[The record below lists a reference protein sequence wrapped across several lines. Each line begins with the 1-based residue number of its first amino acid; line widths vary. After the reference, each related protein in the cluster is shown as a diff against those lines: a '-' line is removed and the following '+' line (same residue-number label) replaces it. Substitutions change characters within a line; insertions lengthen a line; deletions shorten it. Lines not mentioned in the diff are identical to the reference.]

1 MILKRLL
8 KLKIRSAS
16 PQWRDQNRRE
26 IVDNH
31 EDSIN
36 NIYETLVS
44 RLVDNQEDLGELSVD
59 KNGIEQEN

>member
-1 MILKRLL
+1 M
-8 KLKIRSAS
+8 RSAS

-59 KNGIEQEN
+59 KNGIEQENYK

>member
-1 MILKRLL
+1 M
-8 KLKIRSAS
+8 KLKYNLPLPSGVI
-16 PQWRDQNRRE
+16 QNRRE

-44 RLVDNQEDLGELSVD
+44 RLADNQEDLGE
-59 KNGIEQEN
+59 NGIERVN

>member
-8 KLKIRSAS
+8 KLKMRSAS

-59 KNGIEQEN
+59 KNGIERDN